1 MDPRIFFKH
10 YRISAD
16 ADGTPEELGRSG
28 AAIIYKGI
36 DLRSNQPVALQL
48 IPLAG
53 IDPGAR
59 DRFEQR
65 ARSAQQL
72 DHVNIAR
79 VIEVGA
85 EDEFFVLVTEF
96 VEGETTDAWVV
107 ANGPMPPEA
116 GLRVG
121 LEVVRALEA
130 AAFFS
135 VTHRAL
141 QPSNI
146 MIVPGAAPD
155 GGWPFVKLLNFGLAS
170 GESHVS
176 ETDGPALA
184 PAIAPQFASPEQLH
198 NRPLDFRSEV
208 YSLAAT
214 VFFLL
219 TGAAPLTNGANG
231 RLRRLKLRGLPRAL
245 RHLLSAMLSEQP
257 EDRPQD
263 PVVLEKEMRQCLT
276 TLERSQSIRRKLG
289 IPTMVALP
297 QSTVSA
303 TPVAQ
308 VVRGAIAFA
317 LLVLVAAGVVAAFF
331 PGVLR
336 LGRSPKEI
344 GVPVGVPQSTFPTT
358 ARNSPQT
365 LPEEKTSNS
374 APTVVAASPL
384 PAATA
389 SPTVAELAGVAQAAG
404 PNLQSQPQV
413 PAEGP
418 DESSTAGN
426 GANNPSV
433 ASDNSVP
440 NESEAKASNS
450 TTISSEPAIAS
461 HSRSQTKTSAAGT
474 SAHRSHVDGNGAEQ
488 AVRLRQPYPYRGYFR
503 ARRIGMTP
511 DGRPIL
517 RLPSGRVVI
526 AARGTPIQE
535 FPPARRRIITRDP
548 DYDEPPVLQPF
559 NYGAPRD

>member
-10 YRISAD
+10 YRISAG

-28 AAIIYKGI
+28 AAIIYKGT
-36 DLRSNQPVALQL
+36 DLRSSQPVALQL

-53 IDPGAR
+53 IDPAAR

-79 VIEVGA
+79 VIEVGV

-135 VTHRAL
+135 VTHHAL

-146 MIVPGAAPD
+146 IIVPGAAPD

-176 ETDGPALA
+176 ETEGTALA

-198 NRPLDFRSEV
+198 NQPLDFRSEV

-257 EDRPQD
+257 DDRPQD

-289 IPTMVALP
+289 IPT
-297 QSTVSA
+297 TVDA

-317 LLVLVAAGVVAAFF
+317 LLVFVAAGVAAAFF

-344 GVPVGVPQSTFPTT
+344 GVPVGVPQSTVPTT

-365 LPEEKTSNS
+365 PPEEKTSNS
-374 APTVVAASPL
+374 APTVVAANPL

-389 SPTVAELAGVAQAAG
+389 SPAVAGLAGVAQAAG

-426 GANNPSV
+426 GANNQSV
-433 ASDNSVP
+433 ASNNSVP

-461 HSRSQTKTSAAGT
+461 HSRSQTKTSVAGT
-474 SAHRSHVDGNGAEQ
+474 SAHRSHVDGSGAEQ
-488 AVRLRQPYPYRGYFR
+488 AARLREPYRYRGYFR

-526 AARGTPIQE
+526 AARGTPIE
-535 FPPARRRIITRDP
+535 ESPPARRRIITRDP
-548 DYDEPPVLQPF
+548 DYDEPPALQPF